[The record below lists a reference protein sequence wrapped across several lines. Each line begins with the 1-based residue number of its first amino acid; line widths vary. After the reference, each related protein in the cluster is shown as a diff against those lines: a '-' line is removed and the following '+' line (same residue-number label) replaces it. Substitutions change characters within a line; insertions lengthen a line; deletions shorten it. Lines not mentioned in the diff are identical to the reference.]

1 MLITIILLLLTAGCG
16 LYFTS
21 FRIGSGCWVK
31 ALCRAGNTGRQVALT
46 FDDGHHAEL
55 TPQVLDV
62 LKRYDAQA
70 CFFLVGER
78 IDPGLLRRMDA
89 EGHIVGNH
97 TFSHKGTG
105 PFAPVRSM
113 VADARRT
120 DDAIAGTL
128 HRRPK
133 LFRPPFG
140 ITNPMI
146 GGMVRRMGYTVI
158 GWSIRSLDTL
168 AGPRGKV
175 VERIRRQLHDGA
187 VILLHDNR
195 TGSPQLTELVLRML
209 AQEGYEVVR
218 VDKLLNIHAYDNEN

>member
-1 MLITIILLLLTAGCG
+1 M
-16 LYFTS
+16 
-21 FRIGSGCWVK
+21 
-31 ALCRAGNTGRQVALT
+31 
-46 FDDGHHAEL
+46 
-55 TPQVLDV
+55 LDV

-140 ITNPMI
+140 VTNPMI

-195 TGSPQLTELVLRML
+195 TGSPQLAELVLRML